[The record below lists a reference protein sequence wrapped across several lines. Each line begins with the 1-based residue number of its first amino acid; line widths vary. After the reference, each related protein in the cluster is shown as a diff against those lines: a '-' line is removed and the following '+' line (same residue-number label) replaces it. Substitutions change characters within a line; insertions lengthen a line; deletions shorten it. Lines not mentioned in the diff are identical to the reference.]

1 MFTLKISRIHTFL
14 PINHKRENL
23 TEEKFGEFS
32 ESSVI
37 HQTKLSKL
45 VLTINNLLAD
55 LLIRQTFFRQMLEKS
70 QSAKL
75 SHYTVATNIAITFLQ
90 HFTNLISWIQNNS

>member
-1 MFTLKISRIHTFL
+1 ME
-14 PINHKRENL
+14 EN
-23 TEEKFGEFS
+23 FGKFS

-37 HQTKLSKL
+37 QQTKLSKL

-55 LLIRQTFFRQMLEKS
+55 LLIRHQTFFRLMLKKS
-70 QSAKL
+70 QFAKL
-75 SHYTVATNIAITFLQ
+75 FHYTVATNISITFLQ